1 MFHRA
6 LPRFG
11 LLAVATIAA
20 LATAA
25 GSAAAVETADEPSSD
40 LLVSV
45 MPDPVLITGVTPM
58 TVDVGIGLGSVPRD
72 AALILDISRLHGVD
86 VLLGS
91 TGCTRERTRI
101 TCTWPGQTFPF
112 VTGRQLVF
120 PLRRTHN
127 AQAGPAGTVT
137 ATVRSASPDPEPGN
151 NTQTVAV
158 AIADTGVGLV
168 ASVGPID
175 QLTPGT
181 SGPVRWSVTNR
192 GVAATAVTAL
202 LTAPP
207 LAAFFDPPAG
217 CVSSIDGRTL
227 TCPLGDLAAGGS
239 VTGPQAQI
247 TVLPN
252 APSFASIGR
261 VALIVTGSPAP
272 GSPPSRAGSR
282 NFDES
287 SLATKERVADLL
299 ISAVPASGR
308 VGETVAVNFGIANRG
323 PSETPYTFGFTLP
336 TGTQF
341 VSAPDICAPV
351 SPSEYRCTPAEP
363 ASAGGPAFFGT
374 LSLRITEPSVG
385 ADGAFTVTGEA
396 VDPDLSNN
404 TGPIQITVT
413 A

>member
-1 MFHRA
+1 MGPVTGEAMPGTGAVAGRSPVGFATPHVARCCWGRSPMRMFHRA

-112 VTGRQLVF
+112 VTGR
-120 PLRRTHN
+120 
-127 AQAGPAGTVT
+127 
-137 ATVRSASPDPEPGN
+137 
-151 NTQTVAV
+151 
-158 AIADTGVGLV
+158 
-168 ASVGPID
+168 
-175 QLTPGT
+175 
-181 SGPVRWSVTNR
+181 
-192 GVAATAVTAL
+192 
-202 LTAPP
+202 
-207 LAAFFDPPAG
+207 
-217 CVSSIDGRTL
+217 
-227 TCPLGDLAAGGS
+227 
-239 VTGPQAQI
+239 
-247 TVLPN
+247 PN

-323 PSETPYTFGFTLP
+323 PSATPYTFGFTLP

-374 LSLRITEPSVG
+374 LRLRITEPSVG
-385 ADGAFTVTGEA
+385 AAGAV
-396 VDPDLSNN
+396 
-404 TGPIQITVT
+404 
-413 A
+413 

>member
-1 MFHRA
+1 MGPVTGEAMPGTGAVAGRSPVGFATPHVARCCWGRSTMRMFHRA

-168 ASVGPID
+168 ASVGP
-175 QLTPGT
+175 T
-181 SGPVRWSVTNR
+181 
-192 GVAATAVTAL
+192 
-202 LTAPP
+202 
-207 LAAFFDPPAG
+207 
-217 CVSSIDGRTL
+217 
-227 TCPLGDLAAGGS
+227 
-239 VTGPQAQI
+239 
-247 TVLPN
+247 
-252 APSFASIGR
+252 
-261 VALIVTGSPAP
+261 
-272 GSPPSRAGSR
+272 
-282 NFDES
+282 
-287 SLATKERVADLL
+287 
-299 ISAVPASGR
+299 
-308 VGETVAVNFGIANRG
+308 
-323 PSETPYTFGFTLP
+323 ETPYTFGFTLP

-374 LSLRITEPSVG
+374 LILRITEPSVG